1 MKRRSFLGALSVAAT
16 SPKAVAKAAAPT
28 FNDLQLPGIAASVFL
43 PDDGVGIG
51 GKMSRM
57 ERAKVDLAKLLGKS
71 AERVRHERHNFYISG
86 LDPDTAGLRSP
97 SLGAKI
103 RMTRR
108 IQYEKREEREKG
120 YLHGILSGWFE

>member
-1 MKRRSFLGALSVAAT
+1 VKRRSFLGALSAVAA

-28 FNDLQLPGIAASVFL
+28 FNDLSLPGIAASVF
-43 PDDGVGIG
+43 PPGDGVEASGR
-51 GKMSRM
+51 MSRM
-57 ERAKVDLAKLLGKS
+57 DRAKADLNKLLGKS
-71 AERVRHERHNFYISG
+71 AERVRHERHNFYING